1 MITKPPCRYGTTS
14 PTIESPAVE
23 DLPHGFTAI
32 MGSEVGDFGVVNIIV
47 HSNVGTYI
55 PTAVSCLDP
64 NPSSRCP
71 E

>member
-14 PTIESPAVE
+14 PTTESPAVE

-47 HSNVGTYI
+47 HSNVGTY
-55 PTAVSCLDP
+55 LQQ
-64 NPSSRCP
+64 
-71 E
+71 